1 MPRSNIGFAVSAAS
15 ASTVRVR
22 GCRRDLGAGV
32 GAAAIAAAAAGSRRT
47 RSVGDGAVPFGRRGH
62 YQLRFEDMMLR
73 LKLVVEVVSA
83 NGLSDRQE
91 LLNPFVQL
99 HFAGQSYTTSIKR
112 MVRCPVWSERTT
124 FDVLDKQRLPS
135 LTLEASVYNAI
146 DGCQVFLGKVRL
158 SGATFS
164 ESTDEVIKDYQLKGG
179 LFKRSKGVLLLRVFL
194 KNEAPVSQVIRP
206 PVPRRPLQVPV
217 DAVPKEI
224 QPKFEDGMIVWRTHY
239 LFVRVVKAR
248 CLPNVDI
255 DEKPDPY
262 VEVNAGNLRGITKFA
277 HEEQNPEWNST
288 FAFSKRQLDSAQVTR
303 IYAVIY
309 DGVTFGFI
317 GLVSFDLNDVP
328 LRSQNDKPVVPQW
341 HRLIDESGRTT
352 QGELMLSVWRGTQ
365 ADEAFSESWKSD
377 WLEASVTARPH
388 IVPKVYNLPR
398 LWCLRVHIN
407 EFKCISLA
415 SGTKFVEA
423 WVKVVVG
430 CQHKRT
436 KIVKKPLAHYVWD
449 EELTFVAAEPF
460 EDGLQISVYAH
471 LVPRIGEVIG
481 QTVIPLETVQRQV
494 GGLST
499 GLERQW
505 LDLQIP
511 PNASDSD
518 GGGVELTVS
527 SCRINLTTCLD
538 GGYGAQYGFGEYTK
552 DLRLAAEKTSNPP
565 VVGLFEL
572 GILGAQGLP
581 PIRRGNGRFSLHPY
595 CVAKYGRKWVRTRTI
610 INNCHPSFNEQYS
623 WDVYDTATVLT
634 IGLFDN
640 GLVEESSSGKYK
652 DVSIGKVRIRLSN
665 LQPGR
670 IYSHGYPLLILQPAG
685 VKKLGELYLSVRFT
699 TRSLVNT
706 VRMYA
711 SPNLPTMHY
720 EDPLSVILKD
730 NLELPAIQ
738 IVTSRLSRMEPPLS
752 KEAVEYMFDVQSNF
766 WSWRKSRVNW
776 NRIMS
781 VLSIFNTFWRLFS
794 YICSWQNPAVTLLA
808 HAVFLLALA
817 FHQFILPSALLYIFL
832 ITIWNY
838 RCRPSYPS
846 HADIKISLADT
857 VHPDELDE
865 EFDTFPTSRTIDLVM
880 MRYDRLRSIA
890 GRIQAVMGD
899 VASCGERI
907 TSLTTW
913 RDPTATAIFGF
924 FTLAAAIMLF
934 FTPWKILVA
943 IAGAY
948 TMRHPKLWRKTPSF
962 VRNFYQRLPQKT
974 DSLL

>member
-1 MPRSNIGFAVSAAS
+1 LCKLFA
-15 ASTVRVR
+15 
-22 GCRRDLGAGV
+22 
-32 GAAAIAAAAAGSRRT
+32 
-47 RSVGDGAVPFGRRGH
+47 GH
-62 YQLRFEDMMLR
+62 YQLRFEDIMLR

-91 LLNPFVQL
+91 LLNPCVQL
-99 HFAGQSYTTSIKR
+99 RFAGQSFTTSIKR

-158 SGATFS
+158 PGATFS
-164 ESTDEVIKDYQLKGG
+164 ESTDAVIKDYQLKGG

-194 KNEAPVSQVIRP
+194 KNEAPVSQFIPPPVPR
-206 PVPRRPLQVPV
+206 PVPRRPMQVPV

-224 QPKFEDGMIVWRTHY
+224 QPKFEDGMIVCCIPY

-248 CLPNVDI
+248 CLPDVDI
-255 DEKPDPY
+255 GEKPDPY
-262 VEVNAGNLRGITKFA
+262 VEVNAGNLKGITESA

-309 DGVTFGFI
+309 DGVTFGCI
-317 GLVSFDLNDVP
+317 GLVSFDLDDVS
-328 LRSQNDKPVVPQW
+328 LHSQNGKPVEPQW
-341 HRLIDESGRTT
+341 HRLIDKSGRTT

-377 WLEASVTARPH
+377 CLEASVTARSH

-407 EFKCISLA
+407 EFKCIAFA

-436 KIVKKPLAHYVWD
+436 TIVKKPLAHYVWD

-460 EDGLQISVYAH
+460 EDGLEISVYAH
-471 LVPRIGEVIG
+471 LVPRPCVGEVIG
-481 QTVIPLETVQRQV
+481 QTVIPLETVQRRV

-499 GLERQW
+499 ELERQW
-505 LDLQIP
+505 IDLQIP

-518 GGGVELTVS
+518 GGGVELIVS
-527 SCRINLTTCLD
+527 SCRIHLTTCLD
-538 GGYGAQYGFGEYTK
+538 GGYGAQYGFGECTK
-552 DLRLAAEKTSNPP
+552 DLRVAAEETSNPP
-565 VVGLFEL
+565 LVGLFEL

-581 PIRRGNGRFSLHPY
+581 PIRRGTGRFSLHPY

-623 WDVYDTATVLT
+623 WDVYDTATILT

-640 GLVEESSSGKYK
+640 GQVEESSSGKYK
-652 DVSIGKVRIRLSN
+652 DASIGKVRIHLSN

-670 IYSHGYPLLILQPAG
+670 IYSHGYPLVILQPEG
-685 VKKLGELYLSVRFT
+685 VQKMGELHLSVRFT

-711 SPNLPTMHY
+711 SPTLPTMHY
-720 EDPLSVILKD
+720 EDPFSVTLRD
-730 NLELPAIQ
+730 NLEVPAIQ

-752 KEAVEYMFDVQSNF
+752 KEAVEYMFGVQRNF
-766 WSWRKSRVNW
+766 WSLRKSRVTW
-776 NRIMS
+776 NRIES
-781 VLSIFNTFWRLFS
+781 VLSIFTAFWRWFS
-794 YICSWQNPAVTLLA
+794 YVRSWHNPAVTLLA
-808 HAVFLLALA
+808 HAVFLLALV
-817 FHQFILPSALLYIFL
+817 FHEFILPSALLYIFL
-832 ITIWNY
+832 ITIWNF

-846 HADIKISLADT
+846 HADVKISLADT
-857 VHPDELDE
+857 VHPDELGE
-865 EFDTFPTSRTIDLVM
+865 EFDTFPTSQSFDLVR
-880 MRYDRLRSIA
+880 MRYDRLRCIA

-913 RDPTATAIFGF
+913 RDPTATAIFGL
-924 FTLAAAIMLF
+924 FTLAAAIVLC

-948 TMRHPKLWRKTPSF
+948 TMRHPKLRRKTPSF